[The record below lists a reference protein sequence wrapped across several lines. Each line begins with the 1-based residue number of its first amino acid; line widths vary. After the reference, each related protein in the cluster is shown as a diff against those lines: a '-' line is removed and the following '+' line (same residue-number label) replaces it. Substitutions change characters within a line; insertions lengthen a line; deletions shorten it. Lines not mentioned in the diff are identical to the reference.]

1 METYDVGTCH
11 MGTYGVGTCYIGSN
25 IVWEYQLL
33 WEPIV
38 WEPIVWEPIVWEP
51 IVWEQQL
58 VWEPRYGL

>member
-1 METYDVGTCH
+1 MREPRYMETYDVGTCH

-38 WEPIVWEPIVWEP
+38 WEPIVWE
-51 IVWEQQL
+51 QQL

>member
-38 WEPIVWEPIVWEP
+38 WE
-51 IVWEQQL
+51 QQL